1 MTFGKKGPPEQL
13 EHDFYTSANESH
25 RHFTPQGFLKLNEL
39 LGQIK
44 DNNPEATNEFI
55 HTIQPWIAET
65 RQRIAMQTLGTI
77 TIDDHEKE
85 DQATDALLHL
95 MDDIQLG
102 DVPNWSNFSGRFQRK
117 IRSLYEKMGRNKK
130 KMNDASFISLDEEVT
145 DTDGKNVQRHE
156 TMTSR
161 NFTESEDRFIRLD
174 ELKSALQKVLD
185 TMSERHRRIIE
196 ARYGM
201 NGKEITLET
210 LGGELGIHPKTVR
223 ELEKDALKKLQNPI
237 RARNLEGFMTGQGGY
252 PAQRKDTEFSRVR
265 KNSNILL
272 GIEKHLVNPKK
283 TILELWKKSC
293 GDSDAFVHIISERTD
308 VPEMYVSAL
317 SNVEKTNADK
327 LKGALQTRIIE
338 KLKVALPPQK
348 REIFEKAVQKL
359 NQYMALFEVM
369 GGRCI
374 DLKDTLVQDDE

>member
-1 MTFGKKGPPEQL
+1 
-13 EHDFYTSANESH
+13 
-25 RHFTPQGFLKLNEL
+25 
-39 LGQIK
+39 
-44 DNNPEATNEFI
+44 
-55 HTIQPWIAET
+55 
-65 RQRIAMQTLGTI
+65 
-77 TIDDHEKE
+77 
-85 DQATDALLHL
+85 
-95 MDDIQLG
+95 
-102 DVPNWSNFSGRFQRK
+102 
-117 IRSLYEKMGRNKK
+117 MGRNKK

-174 ELKSALQKVLD
+174 ELKCALQKVLD

>member
-130 KMNDASFISLDEEVT
+130 KINDASFISLDEEVT
-145 DTDGKNVQRHE
+145 DTDGKKCS
-156 TMTSR
+156 TT
-161 NFTESEDRFIRLD
+161 
-174 ELKSALQKVLD
+174 
-185 TMSERHRRIIE
+185 
-196 ARYGM
+196 
-201 NGKEITLET
+201 
-210 LGGELGIHPKTVR
+210 
-223 ELEKDALKKLQNPI
+223 
-237 RARNLEGFMTGQGGY
+237 
-252 PAQRKDTEFSRVR
+252 
-265 KNSNILL
+265 
-272 GIEKHLVNPKK
+272 
-283 TILELWKKSC
+283 
-293 GDSDAFVHIISERTD
+293 
-308 VPEMYVSAL
+308 
-317 SNVEKTNADK
+317 
-327 LKGALQTRIIE
+327 
-338 KLKVALPPQK
+338 
-348 REIFEKAVQKL
+348 
-359 NQYMALFEVM
+359 
-369 GGRCI
+369 
-374 DLKDTLVQDDE
+374 